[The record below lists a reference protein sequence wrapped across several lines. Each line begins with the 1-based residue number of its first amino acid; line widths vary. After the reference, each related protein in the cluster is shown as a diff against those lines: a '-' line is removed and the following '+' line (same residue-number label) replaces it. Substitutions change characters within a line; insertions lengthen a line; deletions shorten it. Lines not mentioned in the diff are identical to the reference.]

1 MALPTVNV
9 LSLCTGIGGLDI
21 GVRMALP
28 SARTVCYVER
38 EGYCA
43 EVLAERMEEGRL
55 DDAPIWSDLRT
66 FDGKPWRGVVDLVVA
81 GAPCQPFSSASRGR
95 RVAFDLLPDVV
106 RVLRE
111 CGAWLLF
118 LENVLGAGPR
128 LESLRAELLA
138 AGYDSPP
145 LAEVSPASLGAPHD
159 RDRLWLLA
167 YAHGDRE
174 RLLSVYEEMARTRTI
189 ACPAWR
195 SEVAARGVLGVDDG
209 LPARLDRLRG
219 LGNAVSPQAATLA
232 FCELVRRAA

>member
-1 MALPTVNV
+1 MDSPPFNV
-9 LSLCTGIGGLDI
+9 LSLCSGIGGLDI
-21 GVRMALP
+21 GLRMAVP

-38 EGYCA
+38 EAYCA

-55 DDAPIWSDLRT
+55 DPAPIWSDLRT
-66 FDGKPWRGVVDLVVA
+66 FDGGPWRGVVDCVVA

-95 RVAFDLLPDVV
+95 RVAVDLLPDVV

-118 LENVLGAGPR
+118 LENVLGAGAR

-138 AGYDSPP
+138 IGYDSPP

-159 RDRLWLLA
+159 RERLWLLA

-174 RLLSVYEEMARTRTI
+174 RVLALHEEVARTRAI
-189 ACPAWR
+189 ACPPWR
-195 SEVAARGVLGVDDG
+195 EEVAARRTLGVDDG
-209 LPARLDRLRG
+209 IPARLDRLRA
-219 LGNAVSPQAATLA
+219 LGNAVSPQAAGLA
-232 FCELVRRAA
+232 FCELVGRAA